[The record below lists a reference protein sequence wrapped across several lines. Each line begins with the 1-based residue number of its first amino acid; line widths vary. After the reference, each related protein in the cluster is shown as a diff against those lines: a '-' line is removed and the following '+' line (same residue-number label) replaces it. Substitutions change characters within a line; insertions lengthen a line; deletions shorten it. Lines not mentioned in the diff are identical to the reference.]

1 MSITPESLQL
11 HLKDPAVFCCRREK
25 GLVISAADLEDPGLF
40 EDMVEAGLLELKEDG
55 LKIEQVLGSTL
66 TSDVEALTSI
76 TRDVLDKVNDVS
88 ADTTEEKSGET
99 PLSVAE
105 PVLQIKETG
114 GKSMIHIEIG
124 KAEKLEGLSLDIPVL
139 TGGVSAGETAVAAP
153 VWEKEEAAAGKKKM
167 SFTADLQRPYDRS
180 RGWLGCRHHDT
191 PRTCAKMFRL
201 RGSDGF
207 RRRPSRRWFFR
218 SGQSP
223 ARLRRV

>member
-99 PLSVAE
+99 LLPVAE
-105 PVLQIKETG
+105 PVLQIRETG

-124 KAEKLEGLSLDIPVL
+124 KAEKLEGLSL
-139 TGGVSAGETAVAAP
+139 E
-153 VWEKEEAAAGKKKM
+153 
-167 SFTADLQRPYDRS
+167 DRKS
-180 RGWLGCRHHDT
+180 
-191 PRTCAKMFRL
+191 
-201 RGSDGF
+201 
-207 RRRPSRRWFFR
+207 
-218 SGQSP
+218 
-223 ARLRRV
+223 VV

>member
-25 GLVISAADLEDPGLF
+25 GLVISASDLEDPGLF
-40 EDMVEAGLLELKEDG
+40 EDMVEAGLLELKDDG

-88 ADTTEEKSGET
+88 ADTAEEKSGET
-99 PLSVAE
+99 LLPVAE
-105 PVLQIKETG
+105 PVLQIRETG

-153 VWEKEEAAAGKKKM
+153 VLEKEEAEKQA
-167 SFTADLQRPYDRS
+167 Q
-180 RGWLGCRHHDT
+180 
-191 PRTCAKMFRL
+191 AK
-201 RGSDGF
+201 
-207 RRRPSRRWFFR
+207 
-218 SGQSP
+218 Q
-223 ARLRRV
+223 A